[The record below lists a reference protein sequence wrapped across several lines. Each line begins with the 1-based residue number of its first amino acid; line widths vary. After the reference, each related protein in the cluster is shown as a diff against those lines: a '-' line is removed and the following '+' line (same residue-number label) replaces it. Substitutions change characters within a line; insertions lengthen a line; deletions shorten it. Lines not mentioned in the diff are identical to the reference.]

1 MKLSDLKKGDKG
13 EVIKINAGKDL
24 KHRMYSFGIYKG
36 AKFEIMACSL
46 AKNTIELKVG
56 NSMVA
61 LRRGEVEK
69 IEVEK
74 SEEKKSEE

>member
-1 MKLSDLKKGDKG
+1 MNLSELRKGDKG
-13 EVIKINAGKDL
+13 EIIKINAGKNL
-24 KHRMYSFGIYKG
+24 KTRLFSFGIYKG

-46 AKNTIELKVG
+46 ARNTMEIKVG

-69 IEVEK
+69 LEVEK
-74 SEEKKSEE
+74 DEE

>member
-1 MKLSDLKKGDKG
+1 MNLSELRKGDKG
-13 EVIKINAGKDL
+13 HITKINAGKGL
-24 KHRMYSFGIYKG
+24 KTRLYSFGIYKG
-36 AKFEIMACSL
+36 ARFEIMACSL
-46 AKNTIELKVG
+46 TRNTLELKVG

-74 SEEKKSEE
+74 DEA

>member
-1 MKLSDLKKGDKG
+1 MNLSELRKGDKG
-13 EVIKINAGKDL
+13 IITKINAGKNL
-24 KHRMYSFGIYKG
+24 KTRLYSFGIYKG
-36 AKFEIMACSL
+36 ARFEIMACSL
-46 AKNTIELKVG
+46 GRNTMELKVG

-74 SEEKKSEE
+74 DEDKKSEV

>member
-1 MKLSDLKKGDKG
+1 MNLVDLRKGDKG
-13 EVIKINAGKDL
+13 IITKINAGKNL
-24 KHRMYSFGIYKG
+24 KHRLYSFGIYKG
-36 AKFEIMACSL
+36 AAFEIKACSM
-46 AKNTIELKVG
+46 ARNTLELQVG

-74 SEEKKSEE
+74 LEEESDEA

>member
-1 MKLSDLKKGDKG
+1 VNLSELRKGNCG
-13 EVIKINAGKDL
+13 VITKINAGKNL
-24 KHRMYSFGIYKG
+24 KTRLFSFGIYKG
-36 AKFEIMACSL
+36 ARFEIMACSL
-46 AKNTIELKVG
+46 ARNTMEVKVG

-74 SEEKKSEE
+74 DED

>member
-1 MKLSDLKKGDKG
+1 MNLSELKKGDKG
-13 EVIKINAGKDL
+13 EIIKINAEKNL
-24 KHRMYSFGIYKG
+24 KTRLFSFGIYKG

-46 AKNTIELKVG
+46 ARNTMEIKVG

-69 IEVEK
+69 LEVEK
-74 SEEKKSEE
+74 DEE

>member
-1 MKLSDLKKGDKG
+1 MNLSELQKGDKG
-13 EVIKINAGKDL
+13 LIAKINAGKNL
-24 KHRMYSFGIYKG
+24 KSRLYSFGIYKG
-36 AKFEIMACSL
+36 ARFEIMACSL

-56 NSMVA
+56 NTMIA

-74 SEEKKSEE
+74 EDEK

>member
-1 MKLSDLKKGDKG
+1 MNLSELRKGDSG
-13 EVIKINAGKDL
+13 VITKINAGRNL
-24 KHRMYSFGIYKG
+24 KTRLFSFGIYKG
-36 AKFEIMACSL
+36 AKFTIMACSL
-46 AKNTIELKVG
+46 ARNTIELKVG

-74 SEEKKSEE
+74 DEE